1 MSHDGEALVLAQK
14 RIAELEAEL
23 VAQTQGARRTI
34 EDLEGQIASARIND
48 ADLKGQL
55 ERSAAMTKD
64 VLRQLEAARLEKLHL
79 VERLEKAAGAPRGF
93 WARLFS
99 RSTQMDPIPPQMAR
113 ARRRVSRRFL
123 RGSGLEIGALHSP
136 MHVKR
141 GVQVCY
147 VDRLSTAELRRE
159 YAEWSHAAFVEVDL
173 IDDGEILAKV
183 ADASQDFVIASHMLE
198 HCENPIG
205 TLRRHLSKL
214 KPGGRLLYIV
224 PDRRGGFD
232 SERPLTTFEHVVRD
246 DQEGPEGS
254 RWEHYLE
261 FSQLANRSPEDQV
274 ESIARQMMEAHASI
288 HFHVW
293 EDSTFRDFLEGA
305 AAMLDASFE
314 IVHFELNHAEVI
326 SVLEKS

>member
-1 MSHDGEALVLAQK
+1 MAHDGEALILAQK

-23 VAQTQGARRTI
+23 VAQAEHARRTI
-34 EDLEGQIASARIND
+34 DDLEDQIARARIND
-48 ADLKGQL
+48 SDLKGQL
-55 ERSAAMTKD
+55 ERSAAMTRD
-64 VLRQLEAARLEKLHL
+64 VLRQLEAARVEKLHL
-79 VERLEKAAGAPRGF
+79 VERLEKAAGASRGF

-99 RSTQMDPIPPQMAR
+99 GTTQMDPIPPQMAR

-136 MHVKR
+136 MDVRR
-141 GVQVCY
+141 GVQVRY

-159 YAEWSHAAFVEVDL
+159 YAEWSHSSFVEVDL
-173 IDDGEILAKV
+173 IDDGETLSKIT
-183 ADASQDFVIASHMLE
+183 DASQDFVIASHMLE

-232 SERPLTTFEHVVRD
+232 SERPLTTFEHVVQD
-246 DQEGPEGS
+246 DRNGPEGS

-261 FSQLANRSPEDQV
+261 FSRLANRSAEDQV
-274 ESIARQMMEAHASI
+274 EAIAKQMMDAHASI

-293 EDSTFRDFLEGA
+293 EDSTFRAFLEGA
-305 AAMLDASFE
+305 AGILEQSFE

-326 SVLEKS
+326 GVLEKT